1 MELTVRS
8 QQSGFLLSLEGP
20 SSRIYI
26 NVRTMYCSYAA
37 MCVVCIQ
44 YNVHV
49 CICYTCMCCNH
60 LAFPR
65 LICVSLLLC
74 SNSGGN
80 LSKQDWTIQWPT
92 TETGKENNPACAP
105 EPTPWLRTRLSQS
118 PRVQSKCAQHYCHAS
133 PTPGA
138 PGCTHVHRLTVDAYP
153 GLCPPPPLESGHRS
167 LPPSPRQRHA
177 VRTPPR
183 TPNIVTTVTPPGTP
197 PVRKKNKLK
206 PPGTPPPSSR
216 KLIHLIPGFTTLHR
230 SKSHEFQLGHRV
242 DEAHTPK

>member
-1 MELTVRS
+1 M
-8 QQSGFLLSLEGP
+8 
-20 SSRIYI
+20 
-26 NVRTMYCSYAA
+26 
-37 MCVVCIQ
+37 CIQ
-44 YNVHV
+44 CNVHIGISTESV
-49 CICYTCMCCNH
+49 TH
-60 LAFPR
+60 LF
-65 LICVSLLLC
+65 CSLLLC
-74 SNSGGN
+74 YNSGGN

-92 TETGKENNPACAP
+92 TETGKENSPVCAP
-105 EPTPWLRTRLSQS
+105 EPMPWIRTHLSQS
-118 PRVQSKCAQHYCHAS
+118 PRVQSKCAQLYCHTS

-138 PGCTHVHRLTVDAYP
+138 PVYTQVDRLTVDTYP

-197 PVRKKNKLK
+197 PMRRKNKLK

-216 KLIHLIPGFTTLHR
+216 KLIHLLPGFTALHR